1 VVAGPASQTLR
12 KPVAAVLVLV
22 ALVACSGGTPGSG
35 VRGVVV
41 AGPQCPVEQIG
52 SPCPDQPFVGT
63 VRASALDGSVVAEVD
78 TDREGRFRIPL
89 DPGTYVLDVEVP
101 GGGPP
106 TSTPQPV
113 RVEDGRFTAVTLQ
126 VDTGIR

>member
-1 VVAGPASQTLR
+1 
-12 KPVAAVLVLV
+12 
-22 ALVACSGGTPGSG
+22 